1 MKSYLMDIPSNDYI
15 NSKTF
20 PQLGGLPNEVGSG
33 TSPGGIGGPWIS
45 NIPLPY
51 YFFSS
56 KRTKK
61 SKKTSKRK
69 THKKTSKRKTHKKR
83 ISKKTN

>member
-1 MKSYLMDIPSNDYI
+1 MNTSSNNNI
-15 NSKTF
+15 NYKAF

-56 KRTKK
+56 KKLKKSKSKKSIKKNRKSKKSIKKNRKSIKKNKK
-61 SKKTSKRK
+61 SKK
-69 THKKTSKRKTHKKR
+69 
-83 ISKKTN
+83 